1 MNRLII
7 YVSERFLIMRYIKTT
22 LFLSLFLT
30 IAISQR
36 DTLNYGNVQSIV
48 PNPYT
53 ESTNPEYPDQKGYV
67 AGTNVYKDI
76 GKYQRFEFYSSNYVV
91 GAVLYF
97 GLVDIDA
104 TGVADTITVVLKD
117 LSNIASD
124 STDGV
129 FSYGPSGDNL
139 ATAKIT
145 LDQVDTTGVGTLV
158 MFDNVV
164 QMTGDDFIADS
175 FFIGIEWELTDHL
188 DTFALFSDS
197 TGAELGDGYN
207 RAWEKFED
215 GNYNDF
221 GCVLS
226 PNYCW
231 GYDIDMWI
239 GAVHS
244 SDVVAVDDYDVI
256 LPDQLMMH
264 TAYPNPFNPSTII
277 NYNISYD
284 SNVIITINDIR
295 GRVVNKLYNNYH
307 YSGNGSIRWN
317 GKDNNGM
324 SLPTGIY
331 NYNIQTD
338 REFQSGKILFIK

>member
-1 MNRLII
+1 
-7 YVSERFLIMRYIKTT
+7 MRYIKTIWV
-22 LFLSLFLT
+22 LSFILT
-30 IAISQR
+30 IAFGQQ
-36 DTLNYGNVQSIV
+36 DTLNYGDFQSIV

-53 ESTNPEYPDQKGYV
+53 EGTNPEWPDQKGYV
-67 AGTNVYKDI
+67 AGTNVYEDI

-97 GLVDIDA
+97 GIVDIDVS
-104 TGVADTITVVLKD
+104 GVADTITVVLKG
-117 LSNIASD
+117 LSDIASD
-124 STDGV
+124 STDDV
-129 FSYGPSGDNL
+129 YIYGPSDDNL

-145 LDQVDTTGVGTLV
+145 LDQVDTTGIGTLV
-158 MFDNVV
+158 MFDNAV
-164 QMTGDDFIADS
+164 QMAGDDFMADS

-197 TGAELGDGYN
+197 TGAELGNGFN
-207 RAWEKFED
+207 RAWEKFGD

-226 PNYCW
+226 PGYCW

-244 SDVVAVDDYDVI
+244 SDVVAVDDYEI
-256 LPDQLMMH
+256 LFPDQLVMH
-264 TAYPNPFNPSTII
+264 SAYPNPFNPSTII
-277 NYNISYD
+277 NYNIPYD

-338 REFQSGKILFIK
+338 REFQSGKILFLK

>member
-1 MNRLII
+1 
-7 YVSERFLIMRYIKTT
+7 MRYIKTIWV
-22 LFLSLFLT
+22 LSFILT
-30 IAISQR
+30 IAFGQQ
-36 DTLNYGNVQSIV
+36 DTLNYGDFQSIV

-53 ESTNPEYPDQKGYV
+53 EGTNPEWPDQKGYV
-67 AGTNVYKDI
+67 AGTNVYEDI

-97 GLVDIDA
+97 GIVDIDVS
-104 TGVADTITVVLKD
+104 GVADTITVVLKG
-117 LSNIASD
+117 LSDIASD

-129 FSYGPSGDNL
+129 YIYGPSDDNL

-145 LDQVDTTGVGTLV
+145 LDQVDTTGIGTLV
-158 MFDNVV
+158 MFDNAV
-164 QMTGDDFIADS
+164 QMAGDDFMADS

-197 TGAELGDGYN
+197 TGAELGNGFN
-207 RAWEKFED
+207 RAWEKFGD

-226 PNYCW
+226 PGYCW

-244 SDVVAVDDYDVI
+244 SDVVAVDDYEI
-256 LPDQLMMH
+256 LFPDQLVMH
-264 TAYPNPFNPSTII
+264 SAYPNPFNPSTII
-277 NYNISYD
+277 NYNIPYD

-338 REFQSGKILFIK
+338 REFQSGKILFLK

>member
-1 MNRLII
+1 L
-7 YVSERFLIMRYIKTT
+7 RYIKTIWV
-22 LFLSLFLT
+22 LSFILT
-30 IAISQR
+30 IAFGQQ
-36 DTLNYGNVQSIV
+36 DTLNYGDFQSIV

-53 ESTNPEYPDQKGYV
+53 EGTNPEWPDQKGYV
-67 AGTNVYKDI
+67 AGTNVYEDI

-97 GLVDIDA
+97 GIVDIDVS
-104 TGVADTITVVLKD
+104 GVADTITVVLKG
-117 LSNIASD
+117 LSDIASD

-129 FSYGPSGDNL
+129 YSYGPSDDNL
-139 ATAKIT
+139 AIAKIT
-145 LDQVDTTGVGTLV
+145 LDQVDTTGIGTLV
-158 MFDNVV
+158 MFDNAV
-164 QMTGDDFIADS
+164 QMAGDDFMADS

-197 TGAELGDGYN
+197 TGAELGNGFN
-207 RAWEKFED
+207 RAWEKFGD

-226 PNYCW
+226 PGYCW

-244 SDVVAVDDYDVI
+244 SDVVAINEYDVI
-256 LPDQLMMH
+256 FPDQLMMH

-277 NYNISYD
+277 NYNIPYD

-338 REFQSGKILFIK
+338 REFQSGKILFLK

>member
-1 MNRLII
+1 
-7 YVSERFLIMRYIKTT
+7 MRYIKTIWV
-22 LFLSLFLT
+22 LSFILT
-30 IAISQR
+30 IAFGQQ
-36 DTLNYGNVQSIV
+36 DTLNYGDFQSIV

-53 ESTNPEYPDQKGYV
+53 EGTNPEWPDQKGYV
-67 AGTNVYKDI
+67 AGTNVYEDI

-97 GLVDIDA
+97 GIVDIDVS
-104 TGVADTITVVLKD
+104 GVADTITVVLKG
-117 LSNIASD
+117 LSDIASD

-129 FSYGPSGDNL
+129 YIYGPSDDNL
-139 ATAKIT
+139 AIAKIT
-145 LDQVDTTGVGTLV
+145 LDQVDTTGIGTLV
-158 MFDNVV
+158 MFDNAV
-164 QMTGDDFIADS
+164 QMAGDDFMADS

-197 TGAELGDGYN
+197 TGAELGNGLN
-207 RAWEKFED
+207 RAWEKFGD

-226 PNYCW
+226 PGYCW

-244 SDVVAVDDYDVI
+244 SDVVAINDYDVI
-256 LPDQLMMH
+256 FPDQLMMH

-277 NYNISYD
+277 NYNIPYD

-338 REFQSGKILFIK
+338 REFQSGKILFLK

>member
-1 MNRLII
+1 
-7 YVSERFLIMRYIKTT
+7 MRYIKTIWV
-22 LFLSLFLT
+22 LSFILT
-30 IAISQR
+30 IAFGQQ
-36 DTLNYGNVQSIV
+36 DTLNYGDFQSIV

-53 ESTNPEYPDQKGYV
+53 EGTNPEWPDQKGYV
-67 AGTNVYKDI
+67 AGTNVYEDI

-97 GLVDIDA
+97 GIVDIDVS
-104 TGVADTITVVLKD
+104 GVADTITVVLKG
-117 LSNIASD
+117 LSDIASD
-124 STDGV
+124 STDDV
-129 FSYGPSGDNL
+129 YIYGPSDDNL

-145 LDQVDTTGVGTLV
+145 LDQVDTTGIGTLV
-158 MFDNVV
+158 MFDNAV
-164 QMTGDDFIADS
+164 QMAGDDFMADS

-197 TGAELGDGYN
+197 TGAELGNGFN
-207 RAWEKFED
+207 RAWEKFGD

-226 PNYCW
+226 PGYCW

-244 SDVVAVDDYDVI
+244 SDVVAINDYDVI
-256 LPDQLMMH
+256 FPDQLMMH

-277 NYNISYD
+277 NYNIPYD
-284 SNVIITINDIR
+284 SNVIITINDIK

-338 REFQSGKILFIK
+338 REFQSGKISFIK